1 MSVVD
6 VSPDA
11 LDLEPS
17 HGDPAPLHAGV
28 GSTSFIALLIVQFCT
43 ALNDHT
49 FRWLVVPIAKPIVG
63 DSAALSLGLAGFT
76 LPFLILAMPAGYI
89 GDRFSKAQVITW
101 CKLAEILLL
110 GLGLATLT
118 TGSTLLLFLIVAG
131 TGALAALFAPAKVG
145 SIPELV
151 SDGELATAN
160 GMMGLMNVVPCA
172 MGFLIG
178 NWLAE
183 IVQPHR
189 SDPITFVQLLPAAA
203 IIMSIAVI
211 GWLASLFIQRI
222 PSAAP
227 ERPIPWRFLTE
238 TGQALNQLAIN
249 PNLMRAALGIAFFW
263 MMASLANI
271 NIDTF
276 GIYDLGLEQTDIGI
290 LGMILVIGVGAG
302 SLLAGWWS
310 AGHIELGFV
319 PLGALGISVCSFLLF
334 FAGRFGYVFPDSA
347 FYGSCLALF
356 GLGISAGLF
365 DVPLEAYLQHRSPP
379 QALGT
384 VLAAT
389 NFLVYLGTLLVAA
402 GFYFLN
408 EVLAISAGTIFLLV
422 GLGTIA
428 VCVFI
433 AWQLPAAVFR
443 LVWWLFA
450 KLVYHIKVYGRE
462 NIPREGGVL
471 LVPNHV
477 TWVDGILLLVS
488 APRPIRFIAYA
499 DFVHNPKLAWLA
511 RIFEVI
517 PIKADGG
524 PKALIQSLRTARE
537 AIEQGSC
544 VCIFAEGTLTRTGQ
558 VQPFQPG
565 FLKIIQGTGAP
576 VIPVCLHGLWG
587 SIFSYRGGK
596 FFWKW
601 PRKLPYPVSILF
613 GEPIQDPK
621 SVDEVRFAVH
631 QLGNTAVEN
640 DKIHLLN
647 APRQMIR
654 TCRKRWNTIKMV
666 DSLGTEMTSGRLL
679 TASLAMRRVLLRH
692 VKAADAEPRIGIYMP
707 STVGGVLANLAV
719 AFSGRV
725 SVNLNFTLHE
735 SDLQFIV
742 RDAGLQTVITSKAF
756 MEKKPAE
763 LGAKLLYLEDMKT
776 EVTGADKAL
785 AAFAAGF
792 VPAAILDRWLG
803 LTKQTPDDPIT
814 IIYTSGSTGE
824 PKGVV
829 LSHHNVVGTVD
840 AVDQVVQI
848 DADDTLMGVL
858 PIFHSFGYLATMWL
872 PMITEAKVVFHPNPL
887 DSRQIGELVEQH
899 KATIL
904 FATPT
909 FLRSYM
915 KRCTPEQFATLNL
928 VVVGAEKLPT
938 DLAEQ
943 WREKYGIL
951 PQEGYGATETTGPAA
966 VNVPDHRCQM
976 VQQKGTKLGTVG
988 RPLPGVLAK
997 ILDVDTGDVL
1007 PVNKEGLVQLKGPNI
1022 MLGYFHKP
1030 EKTAEVLKDGWYNT
1044 GDMGFVDEE
1053 GFLHVTGRM
1062 NRFSKIGGEMVPHLR
1077 VEDELLKIVT
1087 QANGAAVEG
1096 QGPPLAVTSLP
1107 DPKKGER
1114 LIVLHLPFSRPVGE
1128 ILNELG
1134 EKGLPNLWLPSNDS
1148 FFAVEQIPLL
1158 GTGKLD
1164 LRGLKQLAQKLA
1176 EPAPS
1181 TAP

>member
-1 MSVVD
+1 MSVD
-6 VSPDA
+6 DSQDA
-11 LDLEPS
+11 PDLEPS
-17 HGDPAPLHAGV
+17 HAAPFRIHAGV

-49 FRWLVVPIAKPIVG
+49 FRWLVVPIAKPIMG
-63 DSAALSLGLAGFT
+63 DAAALSLGLAGFT
-76 LPFLILAMPAGYI
+76 LPFLILAMPAGYLA
-89 GDRFSKAQVITW
+89 DRFSKGQVITY
-101 CKLAEILLL
+101 CKLAEIVML

-118 TGSTLLLFLIVAG
+118 TESPLLLFLIVAA
-131 TGALAALFAPAKVG
+131 TGALAALFAPSKVG

-151 SDGELATAN
+151 PDGELTTAN
-160 GMMGLMNVVPCA
+160 GLMGLMNVVPCA
-172 MGFLIG
+172 LGFLIG
-178 NWLAE
+178 NWLAT
-183 IVQPHR
+183 IVQPNPG
-189 SDPITFVQLLPAAA
+189 DQITVLHLLPAAA
-203 IIMSIAVI
+203 LIMAIAVI
-211 GWLASLFIQRI
+211 GWISSLLIQRI

-227 ERPIPWRFLTE
+227 DRPIPWRFLTQ
-238 TGQALNQLAIN
+238 TAQALNQLAVE
-249 PNLMRAALGIAFFW
+249 PNLMRAALGISFFW

-276 GIYDLGLEQTDIGI
+276 GIHDLGLEQSDIGV
-290 LGMILVIGVGAG
+290 LGMVLVIGVGAG

-310 AGHIELGFV
+310 EGHIELGFV
-319 PLGALGISVCSFLLF
+319 PLGAFGISVFSFLLF
-334 FAGRFGYVFPDSA
+334 FTGKFGYVFPNSA
-347 FYGSCLALF
+347 FYGSCIALF
-356 GLGISAGLF
+356 GLGVSAGLF

-389 NFLVYLGTLLVAA
+389 NFLVCLGTILVA
-402 GFYFLN
+402 GVFYLLN

-422 GLGTIA
+422 GLGTVA

-443 LVWWLFA
+443 LVWWVCA
-450 KLVYHIKVYGRE
+450 RLVYRIHVYGRE

-477 TWVDGILLLVS
+477 TWVDGILLLVT

-499 DFVHNPKLAWLA
+499 DFVNHPRLAWLA
-511 RIFEVI
+511 RVFEVI
-517 PIKADGG
+517 PIKADSG

-601 PRKLPYPVSILF
+601 PRKLPYPVSVWF
-613 GEPIQDPK
+613 GEPILNPQ
-621 SVDEVRFAVH
+621 SVSQVQSAVS
-631 QLGNTAVEN
+631 QLGNAAVEQ
-640 DKIHLLN
+640 DKVQLLN
-647 APRQMIR
+647 APRQLIR
-654 TCRKRWNTIKMV
+654 SCRRRWQPTKIA
-666 DSLGTEMTSGRLL
+666 DSLGTQMTGGRLL
-679 TASLAMRRVLLRH
+679 TATFAMRRVLLRH
-692 VKAADAEPRIGIYMP
+692 IKSAAAEPRIGIYMP

-719 AFSGRV
+719 AMTGRV

-742 RDAGLQTVITSKAF
+742 RDAGLHTIITSKAF
-756 MEKKPAE
+756 IEKKPVN
-763 LGAKLLYLEDMKT
+763 LGVPFLYLEDMKT
-776 EVTGADKAL
+776 EITGLDKVL
-785 AAFAAGF
+785 AAMTAGF
-792 VPAAILDRWLG
+792 VPAFILDRWLG
-803 LTKQTPDDPIT
+803 LRRLQPDDPIT

-829 LSHHNVVGTVD
+829 LSHHNIVGTVE
-840 AVDQVVQI
+840 AADQLFQI
-848 DADDTLMGVL
+848 DADDVLLGVL

-872 PMITEAKVVFHPNPL
+872 PLITDAKVVFHPNPL
-887 DSRQIGELVEQH
+887 DSRQIGELAHEH
-899 KATIL
+899 GATIL

-915 KRCTPEQFATLNL
+915 KRCTPEQFSKLNL

-943 WREKYGIL
+943 YREKYGVL
-951 PQEGYGATETTGPAA
+951 PQEGYGTTETTGPAS

-976 VQQKGTKLGTVG
+976 VHQKGTKLGTVG
-988 RPLPGVLAK
+988 RPMPGVVAK
-997 ILDVDTGDVL
+997 ILDVDSGENL
-1007 PVNKEGLVQLKGPNI
+1007 PVNKEGLVHMKGPNI
-1022 MLGYFHKP
+1022 MLGYFNKP

-1044 GDMGFVDEE
+1044 GDMGFIDEE
-1053 GFLHVTGRM
+1053 GFLHITGRM
-1062 NRFSKIGGEMVPHLR
+1062 SRFSKIGGEMVPHLR
-1077 VEDELLKIVT
+1077 IEDELLKII
-1087 QANGAAVEG
+1087 AESNGVAPDVM
-1096 QGPPLAVTSLP
+1096 GPPLAVTSLP

-1114 LIVLHLPFSRPVGE
+1114 IIVLHLPFTRPVAD

-1134 EKGLPNLWLPSNDS
+1134 QKGLPNLWLPSNDS
-1148 FFAVEQIPLL
+1148 FYSVPQIPLL

-1164 LRGLKQLAQKLA
+1164 LRGIKQLAQQLA
-1176 EPAPS
+1176 EPALTNS
-1181 TAP
+1181 